1 LNIILNFLDCIKVD
15 IIRTQN
21 SLDCT
26 WMQNRFA
33 NLIEIITTPM
43 CALYDL
49 NLAFCIVTKIKLY
62 VICSAFGGGKGV

>member
-1 LNIILNFLDCIKVD
+1 MKVD

-33 NLIEIITTPM
+33 NLIEIINNPM
-43 CALYDL
+43 CTLYDL
-49 NLAFCIVTKIKLY
+49 NLSFCIVTKIKLS
-62 VICSAFGGGKGV
+62 VICSAFGGGNGV